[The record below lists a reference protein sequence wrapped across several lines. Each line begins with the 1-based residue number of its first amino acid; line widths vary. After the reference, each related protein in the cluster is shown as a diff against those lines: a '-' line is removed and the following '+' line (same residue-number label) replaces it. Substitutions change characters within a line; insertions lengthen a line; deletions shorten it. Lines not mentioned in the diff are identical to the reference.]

1 MHIEKILRKV
11 NECMS
16 FLIRDEKLLQKYNET
31 WKKVGNIK
39 KDFDSKA
46 VCNTKCLKTENLIM
60 EKSTQIF
67 LIIKY
72 KKMALNLFLYQ

>member
-16 FLIRDEKLLQKYNET
+16 FLIRDEKLLRKYNET

-46 VCNTKCLKTENLIM
+46 VCNTKMSEN
-60 EKSTQIF
+60 
-67 LIIKY
+67 
-72 KKMALNLFLYQ
+72 